1 MLLEHVSVTNEK
13 EKARNIAG
21 FFGPGVRITVLDS
34 MGGGAQVNHN
44 HQPSDDRILKIF
56 CSLVV
61 AMREQRRHREIGRKM
76 LLAPV
81 SVTNEK
87 EKTRDTAGFFGTAG
101 AITVLV
107 GIGGGGCN
115 PPRTRLRSK
124 FPLTG
129 KLTGNFSRKRRPFR
143 QCVAL

>member
-1 MLLEHVSVTNEK
+1 M
-13 EKARNIAG
+13 KALNGELMKRNADANPVAG
-21 FFGPGVRITVLDS
+21 S
-34 MGGGAQVNHN
+34 A
-44 HQPSDDRILKIF
+44 SDDRIFKNF

-76 LLAPV
+76 LLEPV

-107 GIGGGGCN
+107 GIGGGPCWI
-115 PPRTRLRSK
+115 RTSDQRIKS
-124 FPLTG
+124 PL
-129 KLTGNFSRKRRPFR
+129 LYQLS
-143 QCVAL
+143 